1 MNAEKNIRPLDQEE
15 HDLADALEQLD
26 VEALPALNIEQQR
39 MLQEAAANFVGQEAS
54 MNISMNASELEEIR
68 RRAARKGMQCQSFI
82 REILHKY
89 LTGQLAE
96 KQVC

>member
-26 VEALPALNIEQQR
+26 VEALPALNPERQR
-39 MLQEAAANFVGQEAS
+39 IFQEAAANFFGQEAS

-68 RRAARKGMQCQSFI
+68 
-82 REILHKY
+82 
-89 LTGQLAE
+89 
-96 KQVC
+96 

>member
-1 MNAEKNIRPLDQEE
+1 MNVKKNILPLDQEE
-15 HDLADALEQLD
+15 RDLADALEQLD
-26 VEALPALNIEQQR
+26 AEALPALNPERQS

-54 MNISMNASELEEIR
+54 MNISMNASELEEIK
-68 RRAARKGMQCQSFI
+68 RRAARKGMQCQSFV

-96 KQVC
+96 KQAC